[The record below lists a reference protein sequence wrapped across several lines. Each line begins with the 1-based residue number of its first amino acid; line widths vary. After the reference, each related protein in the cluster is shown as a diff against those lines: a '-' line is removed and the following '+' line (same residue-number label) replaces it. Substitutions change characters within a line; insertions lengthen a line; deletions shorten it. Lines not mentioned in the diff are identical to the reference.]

1 MHVLLSIGQVGT
13 PKNLNAAVENPDA
26 PVCKKDF
33 AAAGRNG
40 DSPTDLIMPQNTLHC
55 GTTSCFEL
63 SEDSGKTLNP
73 KVPVAAKVDVVVHAK
88 IVLRLPSPKHS
99 RLYERL
105 RVLTLL
111 GTLKP

>member
-1 MHVLLSIGQVGT
+1 MTHLPIELCPRIPYIALL
-13 PKNLNAAVENPDA
+13 P
-26 PVCKKDF
+26 
-33 AAAGRNG
+33 
-40 DSPTDLIMPQNTLHC
+40 
-55 GTTSCFEL
+55 SCFEL
-63 SEDSGKTLNP
+63 SEDSGKTPNP

-111 GTLKP
+111 GILKP